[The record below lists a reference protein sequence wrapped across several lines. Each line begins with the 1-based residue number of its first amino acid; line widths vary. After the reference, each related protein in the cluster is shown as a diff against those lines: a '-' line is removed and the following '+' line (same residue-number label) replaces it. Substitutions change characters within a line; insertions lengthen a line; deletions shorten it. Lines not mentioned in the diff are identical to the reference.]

1 MSKKYAEFVKCA
13 LQVNPYNYIKY
24 RGENQTLQEDE
35 YNENIL
41 KVCKEQDIKVVG
53 LADHG
58 NAHSSESLRKLL
70 SENGVVV
77 FPGFEICTAEKI
89 HIVCLF
95 PENTSASQLDRYL
108 GQLGLIDEQDGTSP
122 SNMSCKDIGRKV
134 NQELNGFWYA
144 AHITSDNGILKIGQ
158 LHNTWISEYLVAAQ
172 IPSTRAN
179 LDFNYKTII
188 ENKDPNY
195 LRAQPVALINAK
207 DVSKPSDLATP
218 EASCLIKMSNVDFSC
233 FKNAFNDPDSRVRLV
248 TELDTNHHSVIKKVK
263 ISGGYLDEF
272 NVDLSQNLNTI
283 IGGRGTGK
291 STLIELL
298 RYALDKKPIST
309 QTQLSSRN
317 LIASN
322 IGIASGKVELLISSN
337 QQHGKDFKII
347 KRYDEPIVITNIDGT
362 SSNLNLEDIMP
373 SIEIIGQN
381 EILELIEDEEAKIQI
396 LNRFLPDIDSL
407 YEEEKK
413 ILRDLKQNRETL
425 IHVKDSLEELS
436 SQIQLLPSLKE
447 KMDTFEEMGIKE
459 KLKLSDKISVESQYF
474 NSVFI
479 EIQKDSE
486 QLPFITPPFSSAD
499 INDTLNKDIFISLDE
514 IFTETNSKIEKL
526 NSDYKELIQKTEEK
540 VEALNENWKTKK
552 LKVDSEIQRAIK
564 LIPDIHGKSGGEIA
578 EEFKNTSKKIA
589 QITPLS
595 IQEKEVSRRLEQLTN
610 ERNSLLEQLRT
621 CKDNIRQSL
630 LKTIKKVNKGAL
642 KGKIK
647 VELLPNKNREN
658 LRKFICDLPGFGPK
672 TVEWISSSENLSIT
686 SLRHEI
692 DNGVSSLLEKYK
704 NYGLT
709 ETKAEVLAS
718 MSFEQ
723 KLCLEETKLQD
734 TIDIQLNV
742 SPHRESFKSLHR
754 LSKGQQCTA
763 ILNLLLLEN
772 KDPLIIDQPE
782 DNLDNAFIANNIVS
796 ELREHKM
803 KRQFIFATHNAN
815 IPVFGDSELIIVMN
829 EEDGQGG
836 TSEDFLGSIDAEIV
850 KQSVIRTL
858 EGGDNAFRM
867 RRLKYDL

>member
-58 NAHSSESLRKLL
+58 NAHSGESLRELL

-108 GQLGLIDEQDGTSP
+108 GQLGLIDEQDGISP

-158 LHNTWISEYLVAAQ
+158 LHNTWISDYLVAAQ

-179 LDFNYKTII
+179 LDFKYKTII

-195 LRAQPVALINAK
+195 LRTQPIALINAK

-248 TELDTNHHSVIKKVK
+248 TELDTNHHSVIKKVQ

-298 RYALDKKPIST
+298 RYALDKKPISI
-309 QTQLSSRN
+309 QTQSSSRN
-317 LIASN
+317 LITSN
-322 IGIASGKVELLISSN
+322 IGIAAGKVELLISSN

-347 KRYDEPIVITNIDGT
+347 KRYDEPVVITNIDGT

-381 EILELIEDEEAKIQI
+381 EILELVEDEEAKIQI
-396 LNRFLPDIDSL
+396 LDRFLPNIDSL

-413 ILRDLKQNRETL
+413 ILRELKQNRETL
-425 IHVKDSLEELS
+425 IYVKDNLEELS

-447 KMDTFEEMGIKE
+447 KMNTYEEMGIKE
-459 KLKLSDKISVESQYF
+459 KLKLSDEISVESEYF
-474 NSVFI
+474 NSVFL
-479 EIQKDSE
+479 ETQKKSE
-486 QLPFITPPFSSAD
+486 QLPFLKAPFSSTD
-499 INDTLNKDIFISLDE
+499 INNTLNKDIFIHIDN
-514 IFTETNSKIEKL
+514 IFAETNSKIEKI
-526 NSDYKELIQKTEEK
+526 NNGYNELVQKTEEK
-540 VEALNENWKTKK
+540 IKALNEDWRLKK
-552 LKVDSEIQRAIK
+552 LEVDSEIQQAIK
-564 LIPDIHGKSGGEIA
+564 SIPDIHGKNGTEIA
-578 EEFKNTSKKIA
+578 EEFKNTSLKIA

-595 IQEKEVSRRLEQLTN
+595 IQEKDFAKQLEQLTHD
-610 ERNSLLEQLRT
+610 RNSLMEQFRT
-621 CKDNIRQSL
+621 CKDKIRQSL

-647 VELLPNKNREN
+647 IELLPNRNKEN
-658 LRKFICDLPGFGPK
+658 LIKFIRGLSGFGPK
-672 TVEWISSSENLSIT
+672 TVEWINLSENLSIT

-692 DNGVSSLLEKYK
+692 DNGVNALLEKYK
-704 NYGLT
+704 NFGLT

-723 KLCLEETKLQD
+723 KLCLDEIKLQD

-742 SPHRESFKSLHR
+742 SPHLESFKSLHR

-836 TSEDFLGSIDAEIV
+836 TSEDFLGSIDAENV